1 MFLIS
6 AIAGFTIGKLI
17 GRGDDDNSSS
27 RSGRSNYR
35 YDYSND
41 YGRSNRSSGCDGH
54 THDNDE
60 YSSYDLDKG
69 LKDFNR
75 LLERDLLGNG
85 CKVEDKRD
93 YSYKDE
99 GCKCGGSRRSNRSSG
114 RRNSSPYNYSDS
126 RDRAFLE
133 RLLDYYDSK
142 KR

>member
-17 GRGDDDNSSS
+17 GRADDDSSSS
-27 RSGRSNYR
+27 RSGRSTYR
-35 YDYSND
+35 RDYTTD
-41 YGRSNRSSGCDGH
+41 YGSSNRSSGCGGH
-54 THDNDE
+54 SHDSDE

-69 LKDFNR
+69 LRDFNR
-75 LLERDLLGNG
+75 LLERDLLKNG
-85 CKVEDKRD
+85 CKVEDNRD

-99 GCKCGGSRRSNRSSG
+99 GCKCGSGGRSNRSSG
-114 RRNSSPYNYSDS
+114 RRTSSPYNYSDC